1 MERKSSEIRKSTA
14 EVKFIKDKRAEGVRI
29 SNMQKTLSKKAN
41 ELSILCGVEI
51 AILIF
56 SIGCHEPFLFG
67 NPDVDSVVHQFLEAK
82 QQSASSFNIKKKK
95 KVERNEANGKSVEG
109 DFTHLLSE
117 DFKLTEA
124 ERLEKL
130 NHEIE
135 KLEHHLN
142 KEIDFLQNVIG
153 FEDPKF
159 MLEMNGPTSLTIPP
173 NWLSL

>member
-1 MERKSSEIRKSTA
+1 MERKSSQIRKSSV
-14 EVKFIKDKRAEGVRI
+14 EIKFIKDKRAEGVRI

-82 QQSASSFNIKKKK
+82 QQSASSLNIKKKK
-95 KVERNEANGKSVEG
+95 KVERNEA
-109 DFTHLLSE
+109 
-117 DFKLTEA
+117 KLTDA

-130 NHEIE
+130 NHEID
-135 KLEHHLN
+135 KLEDHLN
-142 KEIDFLQNVIG
+142 KEIDLLQNVIG

-159 MLEMNGPTSLTIPP
+159 MLEMNVPSSSTIPP